1 MSRRPIP
8 PHGTYARANGSPG
21 YRPACDCQP
30 CRATRLRV
38 KKRNTV
44 NRQLGRPGLIDATPA
59 RRKLEQLQRTMSWEQ
74 ISAATGC
81 DDCNLRQIVD
91 GARTQIRRG
100 TLARIL
106 GVQLESPAPGKY
118 LDATGTR
125 RRIEALRA
133 IGWSARALADA
144 SGAGETSIERICLG
158 QPTVRA
164 TVAAR
169 IATAYM
175 KLHRSPPAPSRSATR
190 ARNYAISNGWAPPGA
205 WDDDT
210 IDDPN
215 AQPEFG
221 RELNFHERAELRR
234 EEIIHFAWHGDTPEQ
249 ILARLNG
256 EVSISTVRQI
266 VQDWRTGQK
275 RDRRQVAA

>member
-1 MSRRPIP
+1 MAARPIP

-21 YRPACDCQP
+21 YRLPCDCNP
-30 CRATRLRV
+30 CRTTRLRV

-44 NRQLGRPGLIDATPA
+44 NRQLGRPGLIDATLA

-74 ISAATGC
+74 IAAATGC

-91 GARTQIRRG
+91 GSRTQIRRG

-106 GVQLESPAPGKY
+106 SVQPESPAPGKY

-125 RRIEALRA
+125 RRIQALRA

-158 QPTVRA
+158 QPTVRS
-164 TVAAR
+164 TVAVR
-169 IATAYM
+169 IAVAYS
-175 KLHRSPPAPSRSATR
+175 KLHRSPAAPGRSATR

-205 WDDDT
+205 WDEDT

-215 AQPEFG
+215 AQPECG
-221 RELNFHERAELRR
+221 RPLNFHERAELRR

-275 RDRRQVAA
+275 RQRKQVAA